1 MIGTTIE
8 GSRDRRV
15 PWQLG
20 RIYSDEVDVVVWA
33 ETEPVGRQ
41 RASDWAGDAS
51 YLDSGSTTC
60 KPLQGGLP
68 RGTTPV
74 VGDES

>member
-1 MIGTTIE
+1 MIE

-20 RIYSDEVDVVVWA
+20 RIYNDEVDVVVWA
-33 ETEPVGRQ
+33 ETEPAAR
-41 RASDWAGDAS
+41 RTASDWASDTS

-60 KPLQGGLP
+60 KLLEGGLP